1 MSDPSPLPS
10 SSGPPS
16 SLPDAPALA
25 LWRGVT
31 WALAPFA
38 PLLLR
43 WRRGR
48 GKEDEARWREKL
60 GVAGAARPAGEVIW
74 LHAVSVGEGLS
85 VLPLVKALRAGRAGA
100 TVLLTCGTVTAA
112 RLLAERVPEGVILQ
126 FLPLDLPGPV
136 RRFLDHWRP
145 DVAVLVE
152 SEFWP
157 RLMRAVVA
165 RGVPLVL
172 ANARISDRS
181 AARWSRAR
189 GVARALLGHFTVIG
203 APDAAMAA
211 RLVSL
216 GADPGRVRVLG
227 TLKRAAEPLAVDE
240 GERARLA
247 AVFGEAPLWLAAS
260 THAGEEEAVA
270 AAQLALRA
278 AVPGA
283 RLILAPRH
291 PARAEAV
298 AEVMRAAGLTVA
310 RRSLGEGP
318 EGAEVYLADT
328 LGEMGLW
335 FALAPVSFLG
345 GSLVADVGGHNA
357 YEPAVMGSAILHG
370 PGVGNFADLY
380 ARLGAAGGAAEVAD
394 GAALAQAVA
403 GLWEDPARRGA
414 MVHAARGVLEAEA
427 DGVAATAGMILSC
440 LALRGAPQ

>member
-1 MSDPSPLPS
+1 MSGPSPLP
-10 SSGPPS
+10 PS
-16 SLPDAPALA
+16 RLPDAPLLA

-31 WALAPFA
+31 WGLAPLA

-43 WRRGR
+43 WRRVR
-48 GKEDEARWREKL
+48 GKEDALRWREKL
-60 GVAGAARPAGEVIW
+60 GVAGAGRPQGEVVW

-85 VLPLVKALRAGRAGA
+85 VLPLVRALLAGRAGV

-112 RLLAERVPEGVILQ
+112 RLLAGRMPEGVVLQ

-136 RRFLDHWRP
+136 ARFLDHWRP

-157 RLMRAVVA
+157 RLMREVVA

-181 AARWSRAR
+181 AARWARAR
-189 GVARALLGHFTVIG
+189 GVARALLAHFTVMG

-216 GADPGRVRVLG
+216 GADAARVRVLG

-240 GERARLA
+240 DDRARLA
-247 AVFGEAPLWLAAS
+247 ALFGEAPLWLAGS

-270 AAQLALRA
+270 AAQVALQA

-291 PARAEAV
+291 PARGEAV
-298 AEVMRAAGLTVA
+298 AAVLRGAGLTVA
-310 RRSLGEGP
+310 RRSLGESP

-335 FALAPVSFLG
+335 FALAPVTFLG

-357 YEPAVMGSAILHG
+357 YEPALAGSAILHG

-380 ARLGAAGGAAEVAD
+380 ARLAAAGGAAQVAD
-394 GAALAQAVA
+394 GPALAAAVA
-403 GLWEDPARRGA
+403 GLWDDPARRAA
-414 MVHAARGVLEAEA
+414 MVAAARGVLEAEA
-427 DGVAATAGMILSC
+427 DGVAATAGMILDC
-440 LALRGAPQ
+440 LPAWG